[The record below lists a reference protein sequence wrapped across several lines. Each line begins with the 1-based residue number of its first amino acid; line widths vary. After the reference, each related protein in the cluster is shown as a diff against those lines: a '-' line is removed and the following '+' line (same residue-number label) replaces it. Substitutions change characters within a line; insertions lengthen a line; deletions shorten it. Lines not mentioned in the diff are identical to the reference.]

1 MPLVLLALALAAPPL
16 SPAPSAPPAA
26 QALDADPP
34 REVLRAL
41 ALAAAGDPD
50 VARVQAAAARQ
61 AAAMPERASPLAAL
75 LPRITAEVRHAQ
87 ESNRVVGLQGSGEV
101 DYLRLSPGTTVA
113 VRATWELG
121 RLAPPPPPGALEA
134 ARRREDAVL
143 RATRLYFERR
153 ALRARLLLAPPAD
166 PAARAEAELEVDRLG
181 AELDALTGGLLRG
194 GR

>member
-1 MPLVLLALALAAPPL
+1 MPAHLLLALALSAPPL
-16 SPAPSAPPAA
+16 SSQAGPPAPADP
-26 QALDADPP
+26 DPP

-50 VARVQAAAARQ
+50 VARVQAAAARH
-61 AAAMPERASPLAAL
+61 AAALPEQASPLAAL

-113 VRATWELG
+113 VRATWDLG
-121 RLAPPPPPGALEA
+121 RLAPPAPPGALEA
-134 ARRREDAVL
+134 ARRRGEAAG
-143 RATRLYFERR
+143 RATRGYFERR
-153 ALRARLLLAPPAD
+153 SLRARLLLSPPPD
-166 PAARAEAELEVDRLG
+166 PAARAAAELEVDRLG
-181 AELDALTGGLLRG
+181 AELDALTGGLFRG